1 MSESFTGWL
10 TAFDIAPDGTLS
22 IRRLWADGL
31 GPDGITVDTSG
42 AVWVQTGGQPAHGAR
57 GGSAGQVNRI
67 GTAIH
72 AKRNAGAAK
81 RDFSFVRW
89 STPDRY
95 AWRGVLRPTGRCG

>member
-57 GGSAGQVNRI
+57 GGSAGRSGQP
-67 GTAIH
+67 H
-72 AKRNAGAAK
+72 RNSHPRQAERRSG
-81 RDFSFVRW
+81 
-89 STPDRY
+89 
-95 AWRGVLRPTGRCG
+95 